1 MNSLELLK
9 KDLKHL
15 DKIIQIYT
23 EDLLEADK
31 VLQLSGKS
39 IDIAVAEQSG
49 WANYYHQKSIEVKY
63 LKEYINV
70 LVEDTYGRLWIFY
83 TQKMDR
89 MLGVKDK
96 EHYIKHHAD
105 YLAIIQPHLKICE
118 LYDQF
123 CRVNESF
130 IARGYSLNNLTRLLV
145 AQCNDWTIS

>member
-23 EDLLEADK
+23 EDLLEADQ
-31 VLQLSGKS
+31 VLKLSGKP
-39 IDIAVAEQSG
+39 IDVAVAEQSG
-49 WANYYHQKSIEVKY
+49 WANYFHQKSVEVKY
-63 LKEYINV
+63 LKEYVQV
-70 LVEDTYGRLWIFY
+70 LVDDTYGKLWIHY

-89 MLGVKDK
+89 MLVVKDK
-96 EHYIKHHAD
+96 DHYIKHHAE
-105 YLAIIQPHLKICE
+105 YLAIIEPYLKISE

-123 CRVNESF
+123 SRVNDSF
-130 IARGYSLNNLTRLLV
+130 TARGYSLNNLTRLLV